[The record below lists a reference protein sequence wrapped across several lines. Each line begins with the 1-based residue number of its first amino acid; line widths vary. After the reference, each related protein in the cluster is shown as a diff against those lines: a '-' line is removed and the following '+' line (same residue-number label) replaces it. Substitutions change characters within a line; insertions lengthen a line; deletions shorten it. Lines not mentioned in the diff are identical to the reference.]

1 MSCEARRMAFRFR
14 TEADLSDSQRQ
25 VLHAVRHD
33 VASMGLDADPT
44 GGIRTARIR
53 EALENPLSSR
63 GFTFSEGHRAFV
75 NAEGTAVTI
84 HGGRAFT
91 NNEVVWQL
99 LELAGRPRTRGVI
112 AVVPWTY
119 KQKACATKVEQ
130 QLVDLSKNTG
140 VALDLDW
147 AAHAAYRM

>member
-1 MSCEARRMAFRFR
+1 MAFRFR
-14 TEADLSDSQRQ
+14 TEAALGEPQRQ
-25 VLHAVRHD
+25 ALHAVRHD
-33 VASMGLDADPT
+33 VASMDLVADPA
-44 GGIRTARIR
+44 GGIRTAQVR
-53 EALENPLSSR
+53 EALEIPLAHR

-75 NAEGTAVTI
+75 SPEGTAITI

-99 LELAGRPRTRGVI
+99 LQLAGRPRTRAVI

-119 KQKACATKVEQ
+119 KKGACATKVEQ

-140 VALDLDW
+140 VAIDLDW
-147 AAHAAYRM
+147 AAHAAYRI